1 MKQIIIILVL
11 LAAFYYFASP
21 YENCMR
27 EPLNESDK
35 QYPTHQRHQCNKD
48 TRW

>member
-1 MKQIIIILVL
+1 MKQIIIVLVL

-27 EPLNESDK
+27 SKIKEINYCSDITK
-35 QYPTHQRHQCNKD
+35 
-48 TRW
+48 W